1 MDWKMTAILNMRLST
16 VFEKSH
22 KVLKNWMLFLT

>member
-1 MDWKMTAILNMRLST
+1 MGWKITVVLNMRLST
-16 VFEKSH
+16 AFEKWH